1 MNLTPLELNDL
12 IKESPVEIVV
22 RLATSQGACTKFV
35 TLLGPS
41 SIHSFLRVYDSTKK
55 QNLIIHYDDIV
66 RKAP

>member
-1 MNLTPLELNDL
+1 MNITPLELNDL

-22 RLATSQGACTKFV
+22 RLATSQGAGTKV
-35 TLLGPS
+35 LTLLGPS
-41 SIHSFLRVYDSTKK
+41 SIHSFLRVYDPTKK